1 MAKHLDAIRKNLNGA
16 KIRAAGEAMG
26 LAVVVTE
33 DEIVTGKAKLF
44 GAKLERFKLAEVRAV
59 RVVPNPSA
67 NLLEIGLGGHSAR
80 SLTVMYG
87 PEALK
92 DFEDVI
98 GLLRQ
103 QLHGAGR

>member
-1 MAKHLDAIRKNLNGA
+1 MAKHLEAIRKNLNGT

-26 LAVVVTE
+26 FAVAVTE
-33 DEIVTGKAKLF
+33 DELITGKAKLF
-44 GAKLERFKLAEVRAV
+44 GVKLERFRLAEVNGV

-67 NLLEIGLGGHSAR
+67 NLLEVGFGGGTSR

-87 PEALK
+87 PDALK
-92 DFEDVI
+92 DFEGVI

-103 QLHGAGR
+103 QLNGGGR